1 VPAHRQ
7 CRDYTVPRLLMRCR
21 SPLLLRRYPISTA
34 LALLAALACACGALA
49 ASAGAQV
56 NWVVKGHGFGHGVG
70 MSAYGAYGYA
80 LHGKDY
86 QFILGHYYTGT
97 SLGKLS
103 GPHVVRVLLD
113 STSGDVTFSEA
124 TSACKTRL
132 EPTRTYEA
140 HRLGNSVVLRT
151 SGGKPLA
158 RCGATLRAAG
168 KGVIDIGG
176 LGRYRGALETVVNE
190 SGELNVV
197 NALAVDQYV
206 KGVIPNESPP
216 SWPMAELE
224 AQAVASRS
232 FALTGGV
239 EGDGYDLYSDTR
251 SQVYKGLE
259 SEYTTSDE
267 AEEATAGQV
276 LMYEGQVAETLF
288 SACSGGKTESMENVF
303 GTAIPYLVG
312 VPDPYDGLCPLHEWT
327 LKFSGPEISEKL
339 AGLVDGRLA
348 KVVITKTGYSPRIIE
363 AKLYGTGGVTS
374 VDGEQLEVALGGYS
388 TWMTFE
394 KVVAGKAAAK

>member
-1 VPAHRQ
+1 
-7 CRDYTVPRLLMRCR
+7 M
-21 SPLLLRRYPISTA
+21 LRRRPIPLA
-34 LALLAALACACGALA
+34 LALLAALACACGAFA
-49 ASAGAQV
+49 ATARAQV
-56 NWVVKGHGFGHGVG
+56 NWVVHGHGFGHGVG

-80 LHGKDY
+80 LHGKGY
-86 QFILGHYYTGT
+86 KFILGHYYTGT
-97 SLGKLS
+97 SLGQLS
-103 GPHVVRVLLD
+103 GPHVVRVLLGT
-113 STSGDVTFSEA
+113 SSGDVTFTEA
-124 TSACKTRL
+124 TSACRTKL

-140 HRLGNSVVLRT
+140 HRLGNTVVLRT

-158 RCGATLRAAG
+158 RCGTTLRAAG
-168 KGVIDIGG
+168 SGIVNIGG
-176 LGRYRGALETVVNE
+176 YGRYRGALETVVNE

-216 SWPMAELE
+216 SWPMAELK

-232 FALTGGV
+232 FALTAGV
-239 EGDGYDLYSDTR
+239 GGDGFDLYSDTR

-267 AEEATAGQV
+267 AEEQTAGQV
-276 LMYEGQVAETLF
+276 LMYEGQIAETLF
-288 SACSGGKTESMENVF
+288 SACSGGKTESMQNVF
-303 GTAIPYLVG
+303 GVSIPYLVG
-312 VPDPYDGLCPLHEWT
+312 VPDPYDSLCPLHEWT

-363 AKLYGTGGVTS
+363 AKLYGTGGVTT
-374 VDGEQLEVALGGYS
+374 VTGEQLEVALSAYS

-394 KVVAGKAAAK
+394 KVVTK

>member
-1 VPAHRQ
+1 M
-7 CRDYTVPRLLMRCR
+7 L
-21 SPLLLRRYPISTA
+21 SLRRHSFPFA
-34 LALLAALACACGALA
+34 LAALLCVLGAGA
-49 ASAGAQV
+49 ASARAQV
-56 NWVVKGHGFGHGVG
+56 NWVVHGHGFGHGVG

-80 LHGKDY
+80 LHGKGY
-86 QFILGHYYTGT
+86 KFILGHYYPGT
-97 SLGKLS
+97 SLGQLT
-103 GPHVVRVLLD
+103 GPNVVRVLLGA
-113 STSGDVTFSEA
+113 TSGDVTFSEA
-124 TSACKTRL
+124 TSACKTKL

-140 HRLGNSVVLRT
+140 HRLGNTVVLRS

-158 RCGATLRAAG
+158 KCGATLRAAG
-168 KGVIDIGG
+168 AGVINIAGV
-176 LGRYRGALETVVNE
+176 GRYRGALETVVNE
-190 SGELNVV
+190 SGELNIV
-197 NALAVDQYV
+197 NALSVDNYV

-216 SWPMAELE
+216 SWPMAELK

-232 FALTGGV
+232 FALTGGR

-259 SEYTTSDE
+259 SEYTTSNE
-267 AEEATAGQV
+267 AAEQTAGQV
-276 LMYEGQVAETLF
+276 LMYEGNIAETLF
-288 SACSGGKTESMENVF
+288 SACSGGKTESIENVF

-312 VPDPYDGLCPLHEWT
+312 VPDPYDELCPLHEWT

-339 AGLVDGRLA
+339 AGLLEGKLK

-374 VDGEQLEVALGGYS
+374 VTGEQLEVALGGYS

-394 KVVAGKAAAK
+394 KTG

>member
-1 VPAHRQ
+1 MSLASSLPIPSR
-7 CRDYTVPRLLMRCR
+7 RL
-21 SPLLLRRYPISTA
+21 A
-34 LALLAALACACGALA
+34 AALLAVAAALVCVLGATA
-49 ASAGAQV
+49 ASARAQV
-56 NWVVKGHGFGHGVG
+56 NWVVHGHGFGHGVG
-70 MSAYGAYGYA
+70 LSAYGAYGYA
-80 LHGKDY
+80 LHGKGY
-86 QFILGHYYTGT
+86 KFILGHYYPGT
-97 SLGKLS
+97 TLGQIS
-103 GPHVVRVLLD
+103 GPNVVRVLLS

-124 TSACKTRL
+124 TSACHTKL

-140 HRLGNSVVLRT
+140 HRLGNTVVLRS

-168 KGVIDIGG
+168 AGVINIVGV
-176 LGRYRGALETVVNE
+176 GRYRGALETVVNE

-197 NALAVDQYV
+197 NALSVDNYV

-216 SWPMAELE
+216 SWPMAELKT
-224 AQAVASRS
+224 QAVISRS
-232 FALTGGV
+232 FALTGGR

-259 SEYTTSDE
+259 SEYTTSNE
-267 AEEATAGQV
+267 AEEQTAGQV
-276 LMYEGQVAETLF
+276 LMYEGNIAETLF
-288 SACSGGKTESMENVF
+288 SACSGGKTESIQNVF

-312 VPDPYDGLCPLHEWT
+312 VPDPYDDLCPLHEWT

-339 AGLVDGRLA
+339 SGLLDGKLK

-363 AKLYGTGGVTS
+363 AKLYGTGGVTTAT
-374 VDGEQLEVALGGYS
+374 GEQLEVALGGYS

-394 KVVAGKAAAK
+394 KVVGG